1 MVYIGYGSFLLS
13 CGSLDVYVD
22 YDLVFRDKIVTD
34 KVYPCDSVA
43 DVDDV
48 DSSQLSAQQKV
59 DTALY
64 MHFNYNATNQQLRRM
79 LRLDLSILEEL
90 FP

>member
-1 MVYIGYGSFLLS
+1 MIYIGYGSFLLS

-34 KVYPCDSVA
+34 KVYSCDCVA

-48 DSSQLSAQQKV
+48 DSSQREFQTEMKKMTSEPSVRVVFFFKEA
-59 DTALY
+59 
-64 MHFNYNATNQQLRRM
+64 
-79 LRLDLSILEEL
+79 
-90 FP
+90 

>member
-1 MVYIGYGSFLLS
+1 
-13 CGSLDVYVD
+13 
-22 YDLVFRDKIVTD
+22 
-34 KVYPCDSVA
+34 
-43 DVDDV
+43 VDDV

-64 MHFNYNATNQQLRRM
+64 MHFNYNASNQQLRRM